1 MPSVTVSLL
10 DAVIYSDRVAIQ
22 ECINLGVKVKPI
34 DKFGRT
40 EIHRAAKLHYI
51 DEFYFF
57 PECIFDAV
65 GDVNYSDE
73 NGVTLLHIA
82 CGWGNTR
89 TVQKFIDQGI
99 DVNLECRRYYDLPAC
114 TPLHVAIENQRV
126 EVIQLLLEKGADAN
140 KQNLDGLTPLQNAVN
155 LFNYEAVK
163 LLVEHGANIQ
173 RVDFKDEVV
182 SRYIRSQIRTR
193 RRLMVTKRHH
203 MVIYNILAIFEL
215 LTTKD
220 YEISYEDCMTISN
233 ILKKFKNEH
242 VHDERCAALYL
253 WENEISPK
261 TMITDTVSISDL
273 CEASPENVFKIL
285 NEPNYKS
292 IVNSYDFQNKF
303 CSTSE
308 VLDINMIIALDE
320 WFHRQIAQEYLQDF
334 VVISSPRI

>member
-126 EVIQLLLEKGADAN
+126 E
-140 KQNLDGLTPLQNAVN
+140 
-155 LFNYEAVK
+155 
-163 LLVEHGANIQ
+163 